1 MTTDMYARTVCIVET
16 SKDGEIEYW
25 VAGMEP
31 KKALVAV
38 ERLLDRGWK
47 AAVTN
52 IAMTSEQ
59 VAELK
64 LRANGVQ
71 KLRLRR

>member
-1 MTTDMYARTVCIVET
+1 MMTQTYATTVCIIET
-16 SKDGEIEYW
+16 SKDDEIEYW
-25 VAGMEP
+25 VAGMGPE
-31 KKALVAV
+31 KALVAV

-52 IAMTSEQ
+52 IAMTPDQIS
-59 VAELK
+59 ELK
-64 LRANGVQ
+64 LRANRVQ